1 PTRKPME
8 RERTREPNPT
18 PLSGYEKL
26 VRHYQE
32 MAHRQRTGRL
42 LIKGDE
48 IDYQPTRQGLLKFYL
63 NPLVTD
69 TALSSWSVFE
79 HLVKRQSGKHKH
91 QGGVIIF
98 VIEGE
103 GATENDGEILEWQAG
118 DLIVLPIKPG

>member
-1 PTRKPME
+1 ME
-8 RERTREPNPT
+8 RERTREPDPT
-18 PLSGYEKL
+18 QLSGYEKL

-69 TALSSWSVFE
+69 TRAASSSSSS
-79 HLVKRQSGKHKH
+79 KAKARRRTTARSSSGRRATSSYCRSSPAEARATSTGTATIRRAA
-91 QGGVIIF
+91 GGW
-98 VIEGE
+98 GC
-103 GATENDGEILEWQAG
+103 GT
-118 DLIVLPIKPG
+118 